1 MKSLMVSMLVLM
13 TMSTTLSAAPDQA
26 NLLRGQVV
34 SGGVT
39 CALIKTDQG
48 ETLPLAG
55 IPHNRF
61 PIGTQLE
68 LEGERV
74 TRSICQQGE
83 VAFKVSKVLSINAEL
98 QGAQDRN

>member
-1 MKSLMVSMLVLM
+1 MMGMLVLM
-13 TMSTTLSAAPDQA
+13 TMSSNLSAASDQA

-61 PIGTQLE
+61 PIGTALA

-83 VAFKVSKVLSINAEL
+83 VAFKVIKVLSINGEL
-98 QGAQDRN
+98 QGAQDKN